1 MADKMRVGWLWFD
14 NDSNRTVEEKI
25 KRAAERYREKFGRK
39 PNTCYVHPQA
49 IAGEEQGLTCSVK
62 DGTVRVV
69 AARNILPHHFW
80 LGVVASQKDS
90 SRTRAAA

>member
-1 MADKMRVGWLWFD
+1 MTHKMRVGWLWFD
-14 NDSNRTVEEKI
+14 NDSGRTVEEKI
-25 KRAAERYREKFGRK
+25 KRAAERYREKFGRR

-49 IAGEEQGLTCSVK
+49 IAGEEQALTCSVK

-69 AARNILPHHFW
+69 AARYILPHHFW

-90 SRTRAAA
+90 SQTRAAA